1 VGGGR
6 HLKDGYRHLYSK
18 RTLYVDEDTW
28 FMLMADNYDSRG
40 ELWRTSV
47 VNYFYAY
54 EMNTWQAGVGLYH
67 DLNAGTYLAFNLVNE
82 QPGAYKLNQGKFTER
97 DFGPEA
103 ARRMGL

>member
-1 VGGGR
+1 
-6 HLKDGYRHLYSK
+6 
-18 RTLYVDEDTW
+18 VDEDTW

-97 DFGPEA
+97 DFGPGPLGA
-103 ARRMGL
+103 WGSDLLIKKVHGAGIRG